1 MTEPDYKRPFDTQDF
16 RGYFRWTDSLT
27 KSLRGNALYHACHR
41 NELEIILKK
50 DELGLRGSW
59 SLHLPQHG
67 LWKAPGVW
75 TGLNYYVNGNHYGPF
90 VLEFPLSILNGKH
103 FMVFRRTTGRQRH
116 FFVQYEAH
124 IPIYSFGTTLWRSV
138 NPFHYFENAGVG
150 AIWDIILTE
159 PIPIDE
165 ASINPVEHPKCIP
178 GKCSGSGRIH
188 NRKTLREIAKA
199 EFKNMLLGL
208 DEYSQFLNR
217 FSDAAGLSIDLPS
230 LDDDN

>member
-1 MTEPDYKRPFDTQDF
+1 MQMCRY
-16 RGYFRWTDSLT
+16 
-27 KSLRGNALYHACHR
+27 NAANPHTLFTRMAEWKEIHR
-41 NELEIILKK
+41 CVAEVWGILHPILKK

-159 PIPIDE
+159 PIPIDD
-165 ASINPVEHPKCIP
+165 ASINPV
-178 GKCSGSGRIH
+178 
-188 NRKTLREIAKA
+188 
-199 EFKNMLLGL
+199 
-208 DEYSQFLNR
+208 
-217 FSDAAGLSIDLPS
+217 
-230 LDDDN
+230 